1 MLRQLWNDEL
11 NLSKTIDRL
20 EVKIQQVNNCSLR
33 LHLIPADSK
42 NARGV
47 SYKMVLDKS
56 MVRHANVTAPYPVS
70 PGRHV
75 ACRVLRVFARTAQLE
90 TDADT
95 LLSIDT
101 RGVMM
106 PGLLD
111 VKASVNVKVAEAQER
126 LLSSDEDIS
135 RREDD
140 VAER

>member
-75 ACRVLRVFARTAQLE
+75 ACRFVSLPGLRSSRPMPIPFS
-90 TDADT
+90 
-95 LLSIDT
+95 LSI
-101 RGVMM
+101 RA
-106 PGLLD
+106 
-111 VKASVNVKVAEAQER
+111 AS
-126 LLSSDEDIS
+126 
-135 RREDD
+135 
-140 VAER
+140 